1 MKKTLLAMA
10 VLFVTGAVF
19 AAPEQPEAA
28 AKPNAPDST
37 PRPVTFKTAD
47 GWTLSANYRAPAEDR
62 PVLVFLHSHKEDS
75 SIWKPVTVK
84 TDGMGFGRLLLDFRG
99 HGYSTQGPGG
109 ETKYTAF
116 ERETGPENNYNKMT
130 EDVNAALEFLK
141 GEGVTPERVV
151 LVGAGLGANIAIKS
165 AAEHKDIA
173 MMALFTPTLNANR
186 DVLTVNPLNSYGARP
201 VFVAASV
208 ENARLYQEV
217 SLLRAILYHR
227 AGWRNVTFVTA
238 EKGSSS
244 ELVTPAVT
252 NSFLLWLECPY
263 MPEPTD
269 YRPPSADDG
278 TDGASG
284 VEPGDE
290 GVTDDSS
297 LPEHPGVPVED
308 DGLGDENY
316 NTSGNNE

>member
-1 MKKTLLAMA
+1 MKKLLLAIA
-10 VLFVTGAVF
+10 VLFVTGAAF
-19 AAPEQPEAA
+19 AAPAQSAA
-28 AKPNAPDST
+28 AVKPTVQDST
-37 PRPVTFKTAD
+37 PRSVAFKTVD
-47 GWTLSANYRAPAEDR
+47 GWTISANYRAPAEGK

-75 SIWKPVTVK
+75 SIWKPVTSK
-84 TDGMGFGRLLLDFRG
+84 TDAMGFGRLLLDFRG
-99 HGYSTQGPGG
+99 HGSSTQGPNG

-116 ERETGPENNYNKMT
+116 DRETGPENNYNKMT
-130 EDVNAALEFLK
+130 EDVNAALDFLN
-141 GEGVTPERVV
+141 GEGVTPDRVI

-186 DVLTVNPLNSYGARP
+186 DVLTVNPLNNYGARP

-217 SLLRAILYHR
+217 ALLRAILYHR

-244 ELVTPAVT
+244 ELITPAVT
-252 NSFLLWLECPY
+252 DSFLLWLECPS
-263 MPEPTD
+263 MPEPVD
-269 YRPPSADDG
+269 YRPPNADDG
-278 TDGASG
+278 TEGASG
-284 VEPGDE
+284 AEPADE
-290 GVTDDSS
+290 GVADDSA
-297 LPEHPGVPVED
+297 LPDNPGVPVED

-316 NTSGNNE
+316 NTSGSNE